1 MARSPDGS
9 DDLAPC
15 PDRSFSAVDYLLRRA
30 QRGAAGRPDAAQIL
44 AQTISMACPGSA
56 DPYAVLGAYT
66 QERQAEITSTL
77 RQLLEDRITASR
89 IPDGNDEML
98 AIRLSPTAMPRLT
111 RQAIVIPVKPRR
123 IIGRPPRNI
132 LQPHRAGFSAVSWGA
147 VG

>member
-1 MARSPDGS
+1 VNRPTPEPPVLMARSPDRS

-77 RQLLEDRITASR
+77 RQLLED
-89 IPDGNDEML
+89 G
-98 AIRLSPTAMPRLT
+98 
-111 RQAIVIPVKPRR
+111 
-123 IIGRPPRNI
+123 
-132 LQPHRAGFSAVSWGA
+132 
-147 VG
+147 